1 MASLTEL
8 IANVGNTPK
17 IRTSGLKSDYLPET
31 THKDVLYFSIDS
43 QELLFNGKIYGGDKI
58 PIFTPEEITDES
70 IRNEFLE
77 NGLLGDN
84 GTLLYIPDL
93 TNSEDKPSELIL
105 NPLSADDSLCIFRRD
120 INEEDKAYFCLSG
133 FVQDSG
139 EESYGPETIIQIY
152 SLQLI
157 DPEKGIWLLNIGQD
171 TIITSSIADILFYD
185 KDQVDTKIN
194 DVSTKLTNFL
204 ESTDA
209 SDTTINRWKEIES
222 FLTGITDTQ
231 TLTGLL
237 ESQKTELNNSIS
249 QKASA
254 SDVATLQGKVTTL
267 ETDNTNLKAR
277 VTALETDNTS
287 LKSQVSELQSAI
299 EDLYRIVT
307 P

>member
-31 THKDVLYFSIDS
+31 THKDMIYFSIDS

-105 NPLSADDSLCIFRRD
+105 NPLSADDSLRILRRD

-133 FVQDSG
+133 FVLEGG
-139 EESYGPETIIQIY
+139 EESYGPETIIQIC

-157 DPEKGIWLLNIGQD
+157 DPERGIWLLILGS
-171 TIITSSIADILFYD
+171 ILTSSLADSFFYD
-185 KDQVDTKIN
+185 KNQVDTKIN
-194 DVSTKLTNFL
+194 EVSTKLTNFL

-209 SDTTINRWKEIES
+209 SDTAINRWKEIES

>member
-17 IRTSGLKSDYLPET
+17 IRTSGLKSDYLPKT
-31 THKDVLYFSIDS
+31 THKDMIYFSIDS
-43 QELLFNGKIYGGDKI
+43 YELLFNGKIYGGNKI

-105 NPLSADDSLCIFRRD
+105 NPLSADDPLYIFRRD

-133 FVQDSG
+133 FVQDIG
-139 EESYGPETIIQIY
+139 EESYGPDTIIQIC

-157 DPEKGIWLLNIGQD
+157 DFERGIWLLILGYN
-171 TIITSSIADILFYD
+171 TIMTSSLADVFFYD
-185 KDQVDTKIN
+185 KHQVDTKIN

-204 ESTDA
+204 SDNAEKLWVDYSEDNKASIEINYDANENDFCLDIPYAASISSTNIGTAGLMSAQDKTKLD
-209 SDTTINRWKEIES
+209 SINVADLD
-222 FLTGITDTQ
+222 FITDT
-231 TLTGLL
+231 
-237 ESQKTELNNSIS
+237 ELNEI
-249 QKASA
+249 
-254 SDVATLQGKVTTL
+254 L
-267 ETDNTNLKAR
+267 
-277 VTALETDNTS
+277 
-287 LKSQVSELQSAI
+287 I
-299 EDLYRIVT
+299 
-307 P
+307 